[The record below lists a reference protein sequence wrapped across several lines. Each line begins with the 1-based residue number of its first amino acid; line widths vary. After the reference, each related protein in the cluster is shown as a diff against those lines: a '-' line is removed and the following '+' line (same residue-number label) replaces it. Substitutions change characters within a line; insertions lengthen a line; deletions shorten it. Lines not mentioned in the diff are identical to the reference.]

1 MHNVVGP
8 AREAAE
14 IMALFAGRATAAELP
29 AQPCALVV
37 VLEFFQGEPTM
48 LTRFSDFNDWPS
60 FGFAD
65 FGRHAPH
72 AQLRREL
79 DRLFGDFER
88 SVTPRGTALT
98 FEDDGANFVLRADVP
113 GLTENDFQISVAGNT
128 VTLRGERK
136 VEVPEGYSVHR
147 RERSAVTFAK
157 SLELPARVD
166 ADKVTATLKHGVL
179 TLTLPK
185 AAEAQ
190 PRQIS
195 VKAA

>member
-1 MHNVVGP
+1 VHQDFIDGGL
-8 AREAAE
+8 A
-14 IMALFAGRATAAELP
+14 
-29 AQPCALVV
+29 
-37 VLEFFQGEPTM
+37 M

-65 FGRHAPH
+65 FGRNYSPQT
-72 AQLRREL
+72 QLRREL

-88 SVTPRGTALT
+88 SAAWSPTTSPVS
-98 FEDDGANFVLRADVP
+98 FEDDGQNFVFRADVP
-113 GLTENDFQISVAGNT
+113 GLGENDFQINVAGNT
-128 VTLRGERK
+128 LTLRGERK
-136 VEVPEGYSVHR
+136 LEVPEGHSVHR
-147 RERSAVTFAK
+147 RERSAVRFAK
-157 SLELPARVD
+157 SYELPARVD
-166 ADKVTATLKHGVL
+166 AEKATATLKHGVL

>member
-1 MHNVVGP
+1 
-8 AREAAE
+8 
-14 IMALFAGRATAAELP
+14 
-29 AQPCALVV
+29 
-37 VLEFFQGEPTM
+37 M

-65 FGRHAPH
+65 FGRSFSPH

-79 DRLFGDFER
+79 ER
-88 SVTPRGTALT
+88 MVGELERTSSQPSSTLS
-98 FEDDGANFVLRADVP
+98 FEDDGTNFVLRAEVP
-113 GLTENDFQISVAGNT
+113 GLTENDFQISLAGNT
-128 VTLRGERK
+128 LTLKGERK
-136 VEVPEGYSVHR
+136 LEAPEGYTVHR
-147 RERSAVTFAK
+147 RERSAYRFAR

-166 ADKVTATLKHGVL
+166 GEKVTAVLKHGVL

-190 PRQIS
+190 PRQIA

>member
-1 MHNVVGP
+1 
-8 AREAAE
+8 
-14 IMALFAGRATAAELP
+14 
-29 AQPCALVV
+29 
-37 VLEFFQGEPTM
+37 M
-48 LTRFSDFNDWPS
+48 LTRFSDYSDWPS

-65 FGRHAPH
+65 FGRPYAPH
-72 AQLRREL
+72 TQLRREL

-88 SVTPRGTALT
+88 SVGAPSTAVTL
-98 FEDDGANFVLRADVP
+98 EDEGNNFVMHADVP
-113 GLTENDFQISVAGNT
+113 GLTENEFQISVAGNT

-136 VEVPEGYSVHR
+136 VAVPEGYSVHR

-157 SLELPARVD
+157 SFELPARVD
-166 ADKVTATLKHGVL
+166 ADKVTATLKSGVL

-185 AAEAQ
+185 AADAQ

>member
-1 MHNVVGP
+1 
-8 AREAAE
+8 
-14 IMALFAGRATAAELP
+14 
-29 AQPCALVV
+29 
-37 VLEFFQGEPTM
+37 M

-65 FGRHAPH
+65 FGSPRGAPV
-72 AQLRREL
+72 QLRREL
-79 DRLFGDFER
+79 ERLFGEVER
-88 SVTPRGTALT
+88 QAQPGSATSS
-98 FEDDGANFVLRADVP
+98 FKDDGSNFVLIADLP
-113 GLTENDFQISVAGNT
+113 GLTESDIQISVAGDT

-136 VEVPEGYSVHR
+136 VAVPEGYSTHR
-147 RERSAVTFAK
+147 RERSAVSFAK
-157 SLELPARVD
+157 SYQLPTRVD
-166 ADKVTATLKHGVL
+166 ADKVVATLKHGVL

>member
-1 MHNVVGP
+1 
-8 AREAAE
+8 
-14 IMALFAGRATAAELP
+14 
-29 AQPCALVV
+29 
-37 VLEFFQGEPTM
+37 M

-65 FGRHAPH
+65 FGRSYAPPM
-72 AQLRREL
+72 QLRREL
-79 DRLFGDFER
+79 DRLFGELER
-88 SVTPRGTALT
+88 SGTASSAALT
-98 FEDDGANFVLRADVP
+98 FDDDGTNFVFRADVP

-136 VEVPEGYSVHR
+136 VEVPEGYSEHR
-147 RERSAVTFAK
+147 RERSAVSFAK
-157 SLELPARVD
+157 SFQLPARVD
-166 ADKVTATLKHGVL
+166 QDKVTATLKHGVL

-195 VKAA
+195 VNAA

>member
-1 MHNVVGP
+1 
-8 AREAAE
+8 
-14 IMALFAGRATAAELP
+14 
-29 AQPCALVV
+29 
-37 VLEFFQGEPTM
+37 M

-65 FGRHAPH
+65 FGRTHAPH

-79 DRLFGDFER
+79 DRLFGEFER
-88 SVTPRGTALT
+88 TAAAPASPLS
-98 FEDDGANFVLRADVP
+98 FEDDGTNFVLRAEVP
-113 GLTENDFQISVAGNT
+113 GLTENDFQISLAGNT
-128 VTLRGERK
+128 LTLKGERK
-136 VEVPEGYSVHR
+136 LEAPEGYTMHR
-147 RERSAVTFAK
+147 RERSPYRFAR

-166 ADKVTATLKHGVL
+166 GEKVTATLKHGVL

-190 PRQIS
+190 PRQIA

>member
-1 MHNVVGP
+1 
-8 AREAAE
+8 
-14 IMALFAGRATAAELP
+14 
-29 AQPCALVV
+29 
-37 VLEFFQGEPTM
+37 M

-65 FGRHAPH
+65 FGRAQAPH
-72 AQLRREL
+72 TQLRREL

-88 SVTPRGTALT
+88 AAAPPTPSAVG
-98 FEDDGANFVLRADVP
+98 FEDEGSNFVLRADVP
-113 GLTENDFQISVAGNT
+113 GLGENDVQISVTGNT
-128 VTLRGERK
+128 VTLKGERK
-136 VEVPEGYSVHR
+136 VEAPEGHSVHR
-147 RERSAVTFAK
+147 RERSAVRFAK
-157 SLELPARVD
+157 SFELPSRVD

-190 PRQIS
+190 PRQIT

>member
-1 MHNVVGP
+1 
-8 AREAAE
+8 
-14 IMALFAGRATAAELP
+14 
-29 AQPCALVV
+29 
-37 VLEFFQGEPTM
+37 M
-48 LTRFSDFNDWPS
+48 LTRFSDYSDWPS
-60 FGFAD
+60 FGLAD
-65 FGRHAPH
+65 FGRSYTPH
-72 AQLRREL
+72 TQLRREL

-88 SVTPRGTALT
+88 SAQAAPSAAFT
-98 FEDDGANFVLRADVP
+98 FEDDGNNFVLRADVP
-113 GLTENDFQISVAGNT
+113 GLAENDFQISVAGNT

-136 VEVPEGYSVHR
+136 LEAPEGHSVHR
-147 RERSAVTFAK
+147 RERRELHFAK

-190 PRQIS
+190 ARQIS